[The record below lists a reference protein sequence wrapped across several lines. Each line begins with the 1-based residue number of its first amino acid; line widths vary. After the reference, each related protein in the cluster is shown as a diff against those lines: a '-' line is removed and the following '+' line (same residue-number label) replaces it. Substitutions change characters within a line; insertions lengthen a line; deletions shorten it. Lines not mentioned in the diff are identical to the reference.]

1 MVQAVVTPI
10 VRRALAFFLPL
21 VVLTT
26 LACALV
32 YTTVQQDLRSGA
44 NDPQFQLAEDAVAAL
59 NAGATPS
66 TLVGAAKVDVARSLA
81 PFLVIFDA
89 SGAVIATDG
98 VLDGHD
104 PVPPG
109 GVLDSARSDPP
120 NTVTWQPRAG
130 VRIAQVSLPWRGGTV
145 LAGRSLREV
154 EQREDQLLSVVSAF
168 WLVGLVA
175 LAAAA
180 LVAARLWPASR
191 SLIDGSGP
199 PPPTP

>member
-1 MVQAVVTPI
+1 VTPI

-21 VVLTT
+21 VVLAT

-89 SGAVIATDG
+89 TGAVIATDG

-191 SLIDGSGP
+191 SLIDGWGP